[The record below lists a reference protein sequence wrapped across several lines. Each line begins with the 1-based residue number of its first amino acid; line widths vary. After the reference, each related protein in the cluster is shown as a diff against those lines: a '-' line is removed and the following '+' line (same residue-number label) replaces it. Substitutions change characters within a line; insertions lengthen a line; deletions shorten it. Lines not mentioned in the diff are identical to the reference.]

1 MFAVGDMIVY
11 PMHGAGI
18 IEKIEDKT
26 ILNETRPYYIVKVS
40 YADIT
45 IMVPVENCESV
56 GVRPIIDENNV
67 KDVMGVLSAESSEM
81 PTNWNRRYREN
92 IEKLKTGDIMEVAE
106 VVRNLVRS
114 DRTRKLSTGEK
125 KLLTNAKQI
134 LLSEIVLAGKLDIN
148 EAGTMI
154 EGAI

>member
-18 IEKIEDKT
+18 IEKIEDRT

-56 GVRPIIDENNV
+56 GVRPIINGQSV
-67 KDVMGVLSAESSEM
+67 KDVMCVLSAESSEM
-81 PTNWNRRYREN
+81 PSNWNRRYREN

-114 DRTRKLSTGEK
+114 DRIRKLSTGEK

-134 LLSEIVLAGKLDIN
+134 LLSEIVLAGNLDIN